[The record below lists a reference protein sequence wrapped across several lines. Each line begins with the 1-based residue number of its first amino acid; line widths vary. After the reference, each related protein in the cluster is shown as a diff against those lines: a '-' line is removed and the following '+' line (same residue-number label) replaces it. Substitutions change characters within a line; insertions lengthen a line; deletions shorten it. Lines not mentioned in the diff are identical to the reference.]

1 VFTDPAPAL
10 EAAVR
15 IQRTLATRT
24 WGDGHACRVRIGL
37 HSGKPTLTDTGYIG
51 LSVHAAAR
59 VCQAGHGG
67 QVLVSTRTRRALRD
81 VMPAA
86 IRLRSL
92 GRHELPG
99 LTKPETLYQV
109 EAEGLAAEFAPLR
122 TGA

>member
-1 VFTDPAPAL
+1 M
-10 EAAVR
+10 R

-24 WGDGHACRVRIGL
+24 WGDGQICRVRIGL
-37 HSGKPTLTDTGYIG
+37 HSGRPTLTDTGYIG

-67 QVLVSTRTRRALRD
+67 QILVSTRTRRALRE
-81 VMPAA
+81 VMPANVL
-86 IRLRSL
+86 LRSL

-109 EAEGLAAEFAPLR
+109 EAEGLVAEFPAPR